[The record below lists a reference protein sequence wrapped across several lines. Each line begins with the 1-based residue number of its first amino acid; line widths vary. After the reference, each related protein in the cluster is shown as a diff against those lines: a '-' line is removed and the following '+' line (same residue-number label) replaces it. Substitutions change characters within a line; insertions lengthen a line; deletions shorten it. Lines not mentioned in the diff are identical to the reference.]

1 MGAARRKTRINPMLV
16 KRILSSIVISVIGFF
31 LIFSG
36 GWIYT
41 VGIAVFLAGA
51 VWEFVSMFASGKY
64 HPSPFLPALGTII
77 ITIAANFANTTFF
90 SFCYVLVIFT
100 ILIRSLII
108 YREFQETAALDLV
121 IELASLVFVTYM
133 GSYLIKIRSLP
144 DGLFWIMIS
153 IFPACM
159 GDISA
164 YAFGT
169 LFGKNQLSPN
179 LSPKKTLEGYFS
191 GIAAAFF
198 TGYVL
203 GLITNNFATEIS
215 ITACM
220 VIGVAVG
227 VFSPL
232 GDLSKSIFKRHFN
245 LENTSKLIP
254 GHGGILDRI
263 DSWLW
268 AAPIAYYL
276 IIFFFL

>member
-1 MGAARRKTRINPMLV
+1 M
-16 KRILSSIVISVIGFF
+16 
-31 LIFSG
+31 
-36 GWIYT
+36 
-41 VGIAVFLAGA
+41 
-51 VWEFVSMFASGKY
+51 
-64 HPSPFLPALGTII
+64 
-77 ITIAANFANTTFF
+77 
-90 SFCYVLVIFT
+90 VIFT
-100 ILIRSLII
+100 ILIRSLIMD
-108 YREFQETAALDLV
+108 RNVQETAALDLV
-121 IELASLVFVTYM
+121 IELAALVFVTYL

-144 DGLFWIMIS
+144 EGLLWIMVS

-191 GIAAAFF
+191 GVAAAIF

-203 GLITNNFATEIS
+203 GLITKNFTAEIS
-215 ITACM
+215 ITASM
-220 VIGVAVG
+220 VIAGAVG
-227 VFSPL
+227 VLSPL

-245 LENTSKLIP
+245 LENTGNLIP

-276 IIFFFL
+276 ILFFFL